1 MARPRRPAAK
11 VSSPWNLG
19 MAALH
24 PTRRE
29 RAPVS
34 GVAAALLGDYREA
47 GGRVGGAHCRANA
60 VPRVSVSSCI
70 FLRSEHKT
78 NASSPT
84 ARALR
89 GHGVSGHG
97 EARSLAGGGAPAHA
111 RTIGVT
117 AL

>member
-11 VSSPWNLG
+11 VSSLWNLG

-34 GVAAALLGDYREA
+34 GVAAALLGYYREA

-84 ARALR
+84 ACPACGSHVSA
-89 GHGVSGHG
+89 GHG
-97 EARSLAGGGAPAHA
+97 ASLAGGGAPARA